1 MYTHMTTNLIVEDV
15 KKSLEF
21 YEEIL
26 GFSVT
31 TTVPNQNNGFQF
43 AILEKD
49 NLNLMI
55 QERTNL
61 ISELPSYETSK
72 VIPSATLYIMVDD
85 FERLYDD
92 LSAKMILLAQ
102 LHQTFYGAKEF
113 AVADPDGYAVVFTEY
128 KEM

>member
-85 FERLYDD
+85 FEKIYDD

-113 AVADPDGYAVVFTEY
+113 AVADPDGYAVVFSEY